1 MTPCITDTCN
11 QNVDLCLKLVVLFWV
26 FFNSAAFSLDTE
38 QPDYDL
44 DSDDDMFVN
53 KLKKKMELSQLQFE
67 EMIDRLEKG
76 SGQQVGTLGLF
87 ICEINLQMQLNI
99 DH

>member
-1 MTPCITDTCN
+1 MTSCLTDTRSQKVDQGPFNC
-11 QNVDLCLKLVVLFWV
+11 DLCLYLFIY
-26 FFNSAAFSLDTE
+26 FNSVAFSLDTE

-53 KLKKKMELSQLQFE
+53 KLKKKMEISQLQFE

-76 SGQQVGTLGLF
+76 SGQQVGTLALY
-87 ICEINLQMQLNI
+87 L
-99 DH
+99 